1 MKRNGRMARNAAA
14 ALAAALAFGGVSAA
28 GASSAYAASPE
39 FARSAEEWAALQDNR
54 MEYGEIEGLIQEY
67 NPTVQQNQYSYVK
80 FRRDYGDSKDD
91 VSREYQRL
99 ADEIRSNI
107 DYSFADDD
115 PSYASRAMQALTAEM
130 TAEQLDTQ
138 AYNNLEDSEIR
149 RLTYEMAEKTLAE
162 TAQNNFIGLHSSWLG
177 IRQGELKKQLA
188 ERNLAAAEAQ
198 AAVGAGTQIQV
209 LNARQAVQDAGA
221 GVIAAQST
229 ADTAKQ
235 KLQIMLGWKADG
247 APEIGDVPALD
258 MARIDAM
265 NPTADLPQALE
276 NNYTLRMNKKKL
288 QNATNE
294 TDVKTLQS
302 TIADNEARIAASLQS
317 QYLNVI
323 SARDTFL
330 YQQSSA
336 ALTRQTADQTAQ
348 RYALGTASL
357 LDHETAQIG
366 AEQAEISLK
375 QAEYALLQ
383 AMNNYEWAVKGL
395 AAAAAG

>member
-1 MKRNGRMARNAAA
+1 MSGIRIIGLGKALPSRIVTNDDLSRVVETSDEWIRTRTGIRERRIARENLPKPLRTEHGPEDDMENPETCT
-14 ALAAALAFGGVSAA
+14 ALAA
-28 GASSAYAASPE
+28 GA
-39 FARSAEEWAALQDNR
+39 
-54 MEYGEIEGLIQEY
+54 
-67 NPTVQQNQYSYVK
+67 
-80 FRRDYGDSKDD
+80 
-91 VSREYQRL
+91 
-99 ADEIRSNI
+99 
-107 DYSFADDD
+107 
-115 PSYASRAMQALTAEM
+115 
-130 TAEQLDTQ
+130 
-138 AYNNLEDSEIR
+138 
-149 RLTYEMAEKTLAE
+149 
-162 TAQNNFIGLHSSWLG
+162 
-177 IRQGELKKQLA
+177 
-188 ERNLAAAEAQ
+188 
-198 AAVGAGTQIQV
+198 
-209 LNARQAVQDAGA
+209 ARQALQDAGA
-221 GVIAAQST
+221 EVITAQST

-235 KLQIMLGWKADG
+235 KLQIMLGWKAD
-247 APEIGDVPALD
+247 ASPEIGDVPALD

-265 NPTADLPQALE
+265 NPSADLPQALE

-323 SARDTFL
+323 SARNTFL

-383 AMNNYEWAVKGL
+383 AINNYEWAVKGL
-395 AAAAAG
+395 AAASAG